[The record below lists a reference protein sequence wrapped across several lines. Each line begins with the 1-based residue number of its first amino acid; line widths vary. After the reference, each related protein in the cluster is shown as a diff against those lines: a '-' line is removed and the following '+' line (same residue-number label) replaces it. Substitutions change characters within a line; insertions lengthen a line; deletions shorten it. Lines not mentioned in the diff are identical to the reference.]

1 MEYRLTSH
9 AEKTIAERG
18 IDKCWIEL
26 ILSHPAR
33 VEIDRHDSAL
43 RHALGRIPEHGD
55 RVLRVIYNAE
65 VSPWV
70 VVTAFFDRKAGRTM

>member
-9 AEKTIAERG
+9 AKKTIAERG
-18 IDKCWIEL
+18 IDRAWIER

-33 VEIDRHDSAL
+33 VESDRQDRAL
-43 RHALGRIPEHGD
+43 SHALGRIPEYGD
-55 RVLRVIYNAE
+55 RVLRVIYNANAL
-65 VSPWV
+65 PWV